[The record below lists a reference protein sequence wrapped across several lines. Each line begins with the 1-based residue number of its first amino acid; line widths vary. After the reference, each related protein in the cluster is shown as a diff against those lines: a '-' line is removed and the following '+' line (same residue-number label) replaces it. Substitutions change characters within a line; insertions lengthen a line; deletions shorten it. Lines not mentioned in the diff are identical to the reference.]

1 MEVQYEAA
9 TLHLRVKVDNT
20 SEASSSA
27 DWGSP
32 LTRTNTHAHTQRDAT
47 WEMPDEATKHRHRVD
62 NFCTGMSLNANQE
75 WKEC

>member
-1 MEVQYEAA
+1 MEVQYDSAA
-9 TLHLRVKVDNT
+9 TLHLKVKVDNT

-32 LTRTNTHAHTQRDAT
+32 SNTHTHTQRDAT
-47 WEMPDEATKHRHRVD
+47 REKPDEATKYRHNVD
-62 NFCTGMSLNANQE
+62 NLCTGMRWNANQE